1 MRSRY
6 RSFRQKAY
14 QDALTVEILS
24 QDADVVSEAI
34 VFHAHRAVQ
43 NMLWNIF
50 EENEMEIIDTQD
62 LAFLLQYAVDN
73 RWIYIIDDEMRCAVL
88 LTQYA
93 AAARYTDN
101 ADIER
106 DEALNA
112 IDLSNRLAS
121 AVAYNCLPSFA
132 IKTARE
138 GMSYFRAPQRI
149 NLSPMIIDK
158 IVQSITSAVDT
169 EAIYIF
175 GSYARREEHKNSDID
190 IYVVTN
196 SEDTGGINF
205 NDMGEVRKALFW
217 LNKPKDIFCISKN
230 DFRNYSEK
238 TNGIEQ
244 SIKDEGIK
252 IYERGQ

>member
-1 MRSRY
+1 MRSQY
-6 RSFRQKAY
+6 LNFRHKAY
-14 QDALTVEILS
+14 QDVLAVEILS
-24 QDADVVSEAI
+24 QDADIMSEMI

-43 NMLWNIF
+43 NLLWNIF
-50 EENEMEIIDTQD
+50 EENDAEIIDTQD
-62 LAFLLQYAVDN
+62 LALLFQRAVDN
-73 RWIYIIDDEMRCAVL
+73 KWMCVSKNEMRCAVL
-88 LTQYA
+88 LTQCA
-93 AAARYTDN
+93 AAVQHTDN
-101 ADIER
+101 TDIGR

-112 IDLSNRLAS
+112 IDLAGRLAS
-121 AVAYNCLPSFA
+121 AIAYNCLPSLT

-149 NLSPMIIDK
+149 NLSPIIIDK

-196 SEDTGGINF
+196 SEDVGGINF
-205 NDMGEVRKALFW
+205 NDMGKVRKALFW
-217 LNKPKDIFCISKN
+217 LNKPKDIFCISRN
-230 DFRNYSEK
+230 DFRNYSQK

-244 SIKDEGIK
+244 SIKNEGIK
-252 IYERGQ
+252 IYER